1 MSDNDSTKIM
11 DELSP
16 EELRKRRKM
25 MVSEQLEKYGVFI
38 LDDSMDDL
46 PKYFDRYPK
55 VVKFRKKKKK

>member
-25 MVSEQLEKYGVFI
+25 TVSEQLEKYGVYI

-46 PKYFDRYPK
+46 AEYFDRYRK